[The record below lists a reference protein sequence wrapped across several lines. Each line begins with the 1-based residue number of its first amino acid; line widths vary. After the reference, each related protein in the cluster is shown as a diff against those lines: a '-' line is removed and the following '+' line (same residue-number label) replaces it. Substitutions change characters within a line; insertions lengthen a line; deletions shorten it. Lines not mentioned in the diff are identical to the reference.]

1 MWAWFFG
8 SGVGFSLPWLCSP
21 EAGLGEGLEGGAGAG
36 PLRHKVLSMATF
48 PVLFSSPDY
57 PVALNMLMSL
67 ASPWGSW
74 VSSLPGNFPAGASQ
88 SSSIPAPPA
97 PFMPVSFR
105 AKFAPHPLPFGRS
118 GIGVPCWL
126 IHHLRKE
133 KDDPGEP
140 SSRKPSDFWEE
151 REWNN
156 TWCVPGLPEVLQWQQ
171 RIINIA
177 KIKHRRSILRCH
189 QGAGARLCPTD
200 LTSGSH
206 TRYSHYPHTRGIS
219 NIRQF

>member
-126 IHHLRKE
+126 THHLRKE

-140 SSRKPSDFWEE
+140 SLRKPSDFWEE

-156 TWCVPGLPEVLQWQQ
+156 AWCVPGLPEVLQRQQ

-177 KIKHRRSILRCH
+177 KIKHRRSIL
-189 QGAGARLCPTD
+189 
-200 LTSGSH
+200 
-206 TRYSHYPHTRGIS
+206 
-219 NIRQF
+219 